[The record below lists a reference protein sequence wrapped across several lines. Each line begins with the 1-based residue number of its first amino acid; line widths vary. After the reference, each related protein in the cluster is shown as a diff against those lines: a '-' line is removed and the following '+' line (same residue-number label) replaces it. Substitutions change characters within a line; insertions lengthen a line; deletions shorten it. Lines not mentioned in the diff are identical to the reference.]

1 MDDDIREFGEGI
13 GRKALARDWAGV
25 HAMLAPWMQRAL
37 DVDAVRTFFEDEYR
51 SLLGENGIEGMHYPE
66 YPDPEVGGNNFL
78 DATKLREPIEFQGGK
93 VRPVAPEVTDGN
105 MRYWMKLQLQCSDEQ
120 MATLGFDAFCEV
132 WMAVVDTPEG
142 LRVGYWSHGAY

>member
-25 HAMLAPWMQRAL
+25 HAKLAPWMQRAL
-37 DVDAVRTFFEDEYR
+37 DVDAVGRFFEDEYR
-51 SLLGENGIEGMHYPE
+51 GLLEENGIEGMHYPE

>member
-13 GRKALARDWAGV
+13 GRKALARNWAGV

>member
-1 MDDDIREFGEGI
+1 
-13 GRKALARDWAGV
+13 
-25 HAMLAPWMQRAL
+25 
-37 DVDAVRTFFEDEYR
+37 
-51 SLLGENGIEGMHYPE
+51 
-66 YPDPEVGGNNFL
+66 
-78 DATKLREPIEFQGGK
+78 
-93 VRPVAPEVTDGN
+93 